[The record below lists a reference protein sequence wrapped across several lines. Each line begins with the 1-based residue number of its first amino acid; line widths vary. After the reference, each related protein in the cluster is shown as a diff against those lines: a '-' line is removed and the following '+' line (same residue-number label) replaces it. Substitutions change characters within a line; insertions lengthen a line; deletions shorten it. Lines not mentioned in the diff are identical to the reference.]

1 MESRIYRFE
10 IRICCFPRYNL
21 SANVTQTNPRCH
33 GSTRVVEC
41 THGFEAV
48 QGASPEVTESVRALV
63 VPTYSSWEVQK
74 SEKTCR
80 FWLFTLRLLTVPSLS
95 ILDSNAKNCL
105 LFSTYVYSV
114 GNCLLHPT

>member
-63 VPTYSSWEVQK
+63 VTSFVSRHRCSS
-74 SEKTCR
+74 
-80 FWLFTLRLLTVPSLS
+80 FDLLTGQIWLSNSLCHF
-95 ILDSNAKNCL
+95 IWCD
-105 LFSTYVYSV
+105 
-114 GNCLLHPT
+114 